1 MSRSHAEGSDQPP
14 ESPISTFDKEEHRV
28 DMAKHPEEDDDLE
41 KGMKIESRL
50 HSEKD
55 EEIGQKPLD
64 PNLVDWDGPEDPAN
78 PMNWPKS
85 KRMGHVTLISLITLV
100 VNLAATM
107 YAPGAGDMMKDFH
120 QTNSTIAS
128 LSVTLFLLG
137 FAVGPMLIAPLSE
150 LYGRLP
156 LYHACNAIFIIFC
169 IAAAVSTDIGM
180 FLAFRFLAGCGGSA
194 PLTLGGGTIADVIP
208 QEKRGGAMALY
219 AMGPLIGPV
228 IGPVAGGFAAQSIG
242 WRWTFWILAIAGGSL
257 ALACLIFMR
266 ETYGNVLLKHKAARL
281 RKETGNLHLISK
293 GDLGLSPRALFLHS
307 IVRPLKLLLFS
318 PIVLLLSLF
327 AAVVFGQTFLLF
339 TTFPTV
345 FEEQYGF
352 TTGTSGLSYL
362 GMGIGMI
369 LGIITFRLLSDK
381 ILTKAA
387 LDGDGTMKPEYRL
400 PLMVYLTPVM
410 PIGFFWYGWS
420 AYAQVHWIVP
430 IIGTGFIGIGSLFV
444 IMPIQIYLVD
454 AFGEYAA
461 SALAANTMLR
471 SLAGTFLPLAG
482 PPMYKA
488 LGLGWG
494 NSLLGF
500 LSLGFAVVPIF
511 FWKYGEQVRTRWV
524 VKL

>member
-1 MSRSHAEGSDQPP
+1 MSQDHAEASDQTP
-14 ESPISTFDKEEHRV
+14 ESTISTIDKEEHRV
-28 DMAKHPEEDDDLE
+28 DIANHPGEEEDLE
-41 KGMKIESRL
+41 KSTRSISHL

-55 EEIGQKPLD
+55 NESGQKPLD
-64 PNLVDWDGPEDPAN
+64 PNIVDWDGPDDPAN
-78 PMNWPKS
+78 PMNWS
-85 KRMGHVTLISLITLV
+85 KFKRIGHVALISTFTLIV
-100 VNLAATM
+100 TM
-107 YAPGAGDMMKDFH
+107 FAPGAGQLMKDFH
-120 QTNSTIAS
+120 VTDSTIGT
-128 LSVTLFLLG
+128 LSVSLFLLG
-137 FAVGPMLIAPLSE
+137 FAIGPLFVAPLSE

-156 LYHACNAIFIIFC
+156 LYHTCNAIFIIFC

-180 FLAFRFLAGCGGSA
+180 FLAFRFIAGCGGSA
-194 PLTLGGGTIADVIP
+194 PLTIGGGTVADVIP
-208 QEKRGGAMALY
+208 QEKRGAAMALY

-242 WRWTFWILAIAGGSL
+242 WRWTFWILSIAGGTL
-257 ALACLIFMR
+257 TIGALIFMR
-266 ETYGNVLLKHKAARL
+266 ETYGSVLLRRKAARL
-281 RKETGNLHLISK
+281 RKQAGNLDLISK

-327 AAVVFGQTFLLF
+327 AALVFGQTFLLF

-369 LGIITFRLLSDK
+369 SGIILFRLLSDK
-381 ILTKAA
+381 ILKKAA

-400 PLMVYLTPVM
+400 PLMVYFTPVL

-420 AYAQVHWIVP
+420 AHAQVHWIVP
-430 IIGTGFIGIGSLFV
+430 IIGTSFIGIGALFV
-444 IMPIQIYLVD
+444 VRDSQMPIQIYLVD

-471 SLAGTFLPLAG
+471 SLAGCFLPLAG

-511 FWKYGEQVRTRWV
+511 FWKYGEQMRKRWV